1 MPVEANEKWRPYSLP
16 LRPFNR
22 GYLPLCYDSKTPL
35 GSPRSS
41 LIYEPTTVP
50 FVILPSLYLLSPL
63 SPSLFFHIVQA
74 SYRRVPPRHLAHAS
88 KRVHRSCTPS
98 ISNPAL
104 DRVTT
109 VLAPSYK
116 SRGHEPPCSTVNFGP
131 RDRRPPSPIVS
142 INEIYVTDA
151 RDPGKEKG
159 SLNGFREGMLFVE
172 RESRKCAKL
181 FIINSTKFL
190 NVKAQEIARNDI
202 YDNRKE
208 GWKEGGGDLSRCTR
222 TDFYE
227 DYYEWRGGMET
238 LASRREILKEEG
250 NLNSCDVVPSLYRWF
265 FNGSFE
271 SGSRIEKLMPPRTG

>member
-1 MPVEANEKWRPYSLP
+1 MNRQLYPSSFHP
-16 LRPFNR
+16 L
-22 GYLPLCYDSKTPL
+22 YIS
-35 GSPRSS
+35 SP
-41 LIYEPTTVP
+41 P
-50 FVILPSLYLLSPL
+50 

-151 RDPGKEKG
+151 RDPKDPSR

-208 GWKEGGGDLSRCTR
+208 GWKGGGGNLSRCTR
-222 TDFYE
+222 SDFYE
-227 DYYEWRGGMET
+227 DYYG
-238 LASRREILKEEG
+238 
-250 NLNSCDVVPSLYRWF
+250 
-265 FNGSFE
+265 
-271 SGSRIEKLMPPRTG
+271 

>member
-1 MPVEANEKWRPYSLP
+1 MNRQLYPSSFHPLYISSPPLSFFIFPYRSG
-16 LRPFNR
+16 FV
-22 GYLPLCYDSKTPL
+22 
-35 GSPRSS
+35 SPRAT
-41 LIYEPTTVP
+41 ETP
-50 FVILPSLYLLSPL
+50 
-63 SPSLFFHIVQA
+63 
-74 SYRRVPPRHLAHAS
+74 
-88 KRVHRSCTPS
+88 RSCLEESAPFLHTEPCS
-98 ISNPAL
+98 RYRF

-109 VLAPSYK
+109 VPAPSYK

-151 RDPGKEKG
+151 RDPKDPSR

-208 GWKEGGGDLSRCTR
+208 GWKGGGGNLSRCTR
-222 TDFYE
+222 SDFYE
-227 DYYEWRGGMET
+227 DYYGWEEGGWKHSPLGERY
-238 LASRREILKEEG
+238 SRRRGIWIPAMLYQVCTDDFLMGASKVDPGLK
-250 NLNSCDVVPSLYRWF
+250 S
-265 FNGSFE
+265 
-271 SGSRIEKLMPPRTG
+271 

>member
-1 MPVEANEKWRPYSLP
+1 MNRQLYPSSFHPLYISSPPLSFFIFPYRSG
-16 LRPFNR
+16 FV
-22 GYLPLCYDSKTPL
+22 
-35 GSPRSS
+35 SPRAT
-41 LIYEPTTVP
+41 ETP
-50 FVILPSLYLLSPL
+50 
-63 SPSLFFHIVQA
+63 
-74 SYRRVPPRHLAHAS
+74 
-88 KRVHRSCTPS
+88 RSCLEES
-98 ISNPAL
+98 AL
-104 DRVTT
+104 FLHIEPCSRYRFDRVTT

-151 RDPGKEKG
+151 RDPRKEKG
-159 SLNGFREGMLFVE
+159 SLNGGFREGMLFVE

-227 DYYEWRGGMET
+227 DYYE
-238 LASRREILKEEG
+238 
-250 NLNSCDVVPSLYRWF
+250 
-265 FNGSFE
+265 
-271 SGSRIEKLMPPRTG
+271 

>member
-50 FVILPSLYLLSPL
+50 FVIPPSLYLLSPL
-63 SPSLFFHIVQA
+63 SFFIFP
-74 SYRRVPPRHLAHAS
+74 YRSGLVSPRATETP
-88 KRVHRSCTPS
+88 RSCLEES
-98 ISNPAL
+98 AL
-104 DRVTT
+104 FLHIEPCSRYRFDRVTT

-151 RDPGKEKG
+151 RDPKDLPFER
-159 SLNGFREGMLFVE
+159 REGMLFVE

>member
-1 MPVEANEKWRPYSLP
+1 MAAIFPPPPTFQPGLSSTLLRFENPSWLSSFQLDLWTDNCTLRHSTLFISSLP
-16 LRPFNR
+16 
-22 GYLPLCYDSKTPL
+22 PLSFFIFPYRSGL
-35 GSPRSS
+35 VSPRAT
-41 LIYEPTTVP
+41 ETP
-50 FVILPSLYLLSPL
+50 
-63 SPSLFFHIVQA
+63 
-74 SYRRVPPRHLAHAS
+74 
-88 KRVHRSCTPS
+88 RSCLEES
-98 ISNPAL
+98 AL
-104 DRVTT
+104 FLHIEPCSRYRFDRVTT

-151 RDPGKEKG
+151 RDPKDLPFER
-159 SLNGFREGMLFVE
+159 REGMLFVE

-250 NLNSCDVVPSLYRWF
+250 NLNSCDVASLYRWF